1 MNLLTRKIEINI
13 ITLVLIIVVTGVA
26 SVHISQTEFGSQT
39 IPEIV
44 AIIGLCFV
52 GMGIYMFLHLF
63 QQLYG
68 KSDNEGDEK

>member
-1 MNLLTRKIEINI
+1 MSLLTRKIEINLL
-13 ITLVLIIVVTGVA
+13 TLILIVVFTGVA
-26 SVHISQTEFGSQT
+26 SVHISQTEFGSQV

-68 KSDNEGDEK
+68 RRNAEGEE